1 VAELQAATGNRQVG
15 LLLADLASQ
24 ASIRQA
30 AEEYRPRRSF
40 QRKTNDWLSGQSRSS
55 QRIGYPMRFMP

>member
-30 AEEYRPRRSF
+30 AEEY
-40 QRKTNDWLSGQSRSS
+40 K
-55 QRIGYPMRFMP
+55 